1 MYVFTIAGPLRRSPR
16 KKLQV
21 IRENVEGIHSYIYFN
36 YNTVNAFR
44 IEGKSCVIFNFILC
58 ITNIWNIEVNIEA
71 PRSKSTPNDD
81 LNEDVGLSGDGGGQ
95 LLGTVK
101 EQNKI
106 IHYWC

>member
-1 MYVFTIAGPLRRSPR
+1 M
-16 KKLQV
+16 
-21 IRENVEGIHSYIYFN
+21 
-36 YNTVNAFR
+36 
-44 IEGKSCVIFNFILC
+44 
-58 ITNIWNIEVNIEA
+58 NIEA
-71 PRSKSTPNDD
+71 PPLKSTPNDD